1 MANKHKDTFMNQS
14 MLIKKENIMD
24 KLIQVRNLCKDFEEK
39 SVLNHVSLEV
49 SEGEIIGLLGANGA
63 GKTTFLKLLSGL
75 LEPTEG
81 QIKISSYNPWNERDK
96 VLRYLGVL
104 IETPVF
110 YEHLTAY
117 ENLSIH
123 LEYMGVK
130 TDIDKLFSLVG
141 LDDAKNKQVSK
152 YSLGMKQRLAIA
164 RCISHKP
171 RILLLDEPINGLDPV
186 AIKDIRELFI
196 NLKGNGI
203 TIILSSHI
211 LSEILQTAE
220 SVVIIANRNLQ
231 QLGTID
237 ALKEQHQ
244 DEIENYLIERMRG

>member
-1 MANKHKDTFMNQS
+1 
-14 MLIKKENIMD
+14 MD
-24 KLIQVRNLCKDFEEK
+24 NLIQIRNLCKDFDEK
-39 SVLNHVSLEV
+39 FVLNHVSLEV

-63 GKTTFLKLLSGL
+63 GKTTLLKLLSGL

-81 QIKISSYNPWNERDK
+81 QIKIFSHNPWNERDK
-96 VLRYLGVL
+96 VLKHLGILV
-104 IETPVF
+104 ETPVF

-123 LEYMGVK
+123 LEYMDVK
-130 TDIDKLFSLVG
+130 ADIDKILSLVG
-141 LDDAKNKQVSK
+141 LDAAKNKQVSK
-152 YSLGMKQRLAIA
+152 FSLGMKQRLAIA
-164 RCISHKP
+164 RCISHQPK
-171 RILLLDEPINGLDPV
+171 ILLLDEPINGLDPV
-186 AIKDIRELFI
+186 AIKEVRELFL
-196 NLKGNGI
+196 NLKKNGI

-220 SVVIIANRNLQ
+220 SVVIIANGNLQ

-237 ALKEQHQ
+237 ELKQQHR

>member
-1 MANKHKDTFMNQS
+1 
-14 MLIKKENIMD
+14 MD
-24 KLIQVRNLCKDFEEK
+24 NLIQVRNLCKDFGGK
-39 SVLNHVSLEV
+39 TVLNHVSLEV
-49 SEGEIIGLLGANGA
+49 TEGEIIGLLGANGA
-63 GKTTFLKLLSGL
+63 GKTTLLKLLSGL

-81 QIKISSYNPWNERDK
+81 QITISSHNPWNERDK
-96 VLRYLGVL
+96 VLKHLGIL

-123 LEYMGVK
+123 LEYMDVK
-130 TDIDKLFSLVG
+130 SDIDKILSLVG
-141 LDDAKNKQVSK
+141 LDDVKNKQVSK
-152 YSLGMKQRLAIA
+152 FSLGMKQRLAIA
-164 RCISHKP
+164 RSISHKP
-171 RILLLDEPINGLDPV
+171 NILLLDEPINGLDPV

-196 NLKGNGI
+196 DLKMNGT

-220 SVVIIANRNLQ
+220 SIVIISNANLQ
-231 QLGTID
+231 KLGTID
-237 ALKEQHQ
+237 TLKKQHG

>member
-1 MANKHKDTFMNQS
+1 
-14 MLIKKENIMD
+14 MD
-24 KLIQVRNLCKDFEEK
+24 NLIQIRNLCKDFGEK
-39 SVLNHVSLEV
+39 SVLNRVSLEV

-63 GKTTFLKLLSGL
+63 GKTTLLKLLSGL
-75 LEPTEG
+75 LMPTEG
-81 QIKISSYNPWNERDK
+81 QIAISSHNPWDERDK
-96 VLRYLGVL
+96 VLKNLGIL

-110 YEHLTAY
+110 YEHLTAC

-123 LEYMGVK
+123 LEYMDVK
-130 TDIDKLFSLVG
+130 ADIDKILSLVG

-152 YSLGMKQRLAIA
+152 FSLGMKQRLAIA

-171 RILLLDEPINGLDPV
+171 KILLLDEPINGLDPV
-186 AIKDIRELFI
+186 AIKDIREVFI
-196 NLKGNGI
+196 NLKKNGA

-220 SVVIIANRNLQ
+220 SVVIISNGNLQ

-237 ALKEQHQ
+237 TLKEQHG
-244 DEIENYLIERMRG
+244 DKIENYLIERMRG

>member
-1 MANKHKDTFMNQS
+1 
-14 MLIKKENIMD
+14 MD
-24 KLIQVRNLCKDFEEK
+24 SLIQVRNLCIDFGEK

-49 SEGEIIGLLGANGA
+49 SKGEIIGLLGANGA
-63 GKTTFLKLLSGL
+63 GKTTLLKLLSGL

-81 QIKISSYNPWNERDK
+81 QITVFSHNPWNERDK
-96 VLRYLGVL
+96 VLKHLGIL

-123 LEYMGVK
+123 LEYMDVK
-130 TDIDKLFSLVG
+130 ADIDKILSLVG
-141 LDDAKNKQVSK
+141 LDDAKDKQVSK
-152 YSLGMKQRLAIA
+152 FSLGMKQRLAIA

-171 RILLLDEPINGLDPV
+171 KMLLLDEPINGLDPV

-196 NLKGNGI
+196 NIKNNGT

-220 SVVIIANRNLQ
+220 SIVIISNGNLQ
-231 QLGTID
+231 QLGSID
-237 ALKEQHQ
+237 TLKEQHR

>member
-1 MANKHKDTFMNQS
+1 
-14 MLIKKENIMD
+14 MD
-24 KLIQVRNLCKDFEEK
+24 SLIQIKNLCKNFEGK
-39 SVLNHVSLEV
+39 SVLKHVSLEV

-81 QIKISSYNPWNERDK
+81 QIKISSHNPWNEREK
-96 VLRYLGVL
+96 VLKHLGIL

-123 LEYMGVK
+123 LEYMDVK
-130 TDIDKLFSLVG
+130 ADIDKILSLVG

-171 RILLLDEPINGLDPV
+171 KILLLDEPINGLDPV

-196 NLKGNGI
+196 NLKKNEI

-220 SVVIIANRNLQ
+220 SVVIISNGNLQ
-231 QLGTID
+231 QLGAID
-237 ALKEQHQ
+237 ELKKQHR
-244 DEIENYLIERMRG
+244 DETENYLIERMRG

>member
-1 MANKHKDTFMNQS
+1 
-14 MLIKKENIMD
+14 MD

-96 VLRYLGVL
+96 VLRDL
-104 IETPVF
+104 
-110 YEHLTAY
+110 
-117 ENLSIH
+117 
-123 LEYMGVK
+123 GVK
-130 TDIDKLFSLVG
+130 TDIDKIFSLVG

-152 YSLGMKQRLAIA
+152 YSLGMKQRLALA

-171 RILLLDEPINGLDPV
+171 KILLLDEPINGLDPV

-196 NLKGNGI
+196 NLKRIGI

-211 LSEILQTAE
+211 LGEILQTAE
-220 SVVIIANRNLQ
+220 SVVIIANRTLQ

-237 ALKEQHQ
+237 ALKEQHR

>member
-1 MANKHKDTFMNQS
+1 
-14 MLIKKENIMD
+14 MD
-24 KLIQVRNLCKDFEEK
+24 SLIQVRNLCIDFGEK

-49 SEGEIIGLLGANGA
+49 SKGEIIGLLGANGA
-63 GKTTFLKLLSGL
+63 GKTTLLKLLSGL

-81 QIKISSYNPWNERDK
+81 QVTVSSHNPWNERDK
-96 VLRYLGVL
+96 VLKHLGIL

-123 LEYMGVK
+123 LEYMDVK
-130 TDIDKLFSLVG
+130 ADIDKILSLVG
-141 LDDAKNKQVSK
+141 LDDAKDKQVSK
-152 YSLGMKQRLAIA
+152 FSLGMKQRLAIA

-171 RILLLDEPINGLDPV
+171 KMLLLDEPINGLDPV

-196 NLKGNGI
+196 NIKNNGT

-220 SVVIIANRNLQ
+220 SIVIISNGNLQ
-231 QLGTID
+231 QLGSID
-237 ALKEQHQ
+237 TLKEQHR